1 MNLRVLKYFIA
12 VVKEGTISKA
22 SNYLHITQPTLS
34 RQLEELESGLGKKL
48 FIRGNRKIT
57 LTEEGFLL
65 YKRAEEIIELVD
77 KTKQELINNNK
88 EIIGDIFIGCGE
100 TYSMKIIAKIIKKIN
115 KNYQKIKY
123 HISSGNSEDLIEKL
137 DNGLIDFCILIEP
150 IDLSKYNYL
159 KMPSVDKW
167 GLIMRKNDPLAK
179 NNFITLE
186 NIKTLPI
193 ICSRQVLKYNSFL
206 KQQKSFNIVATYN
219 LIYNATLLVEEG
231 VGYALCLDKLINKF
245 NNNLSFIP
253 LYPEL
258 KSSIYIV
265 WKKNA
270 IFSKPTKKFLE
281 EVERIKE

>member
-22 SNYLHITQPTLS
+22 SSYLHITQPTLS
-34 RQLEELESGLGKKL
+34 RQLEELEKELEKKL

-57 LTEEGFLL
+57 LTEDGFLL
-65 YKRAEEIIELVD
+65 YKRALEIVELVD
-77 KTKQELINNNK
+77 KTKKELINNNK

-100 TYSMKIIAKIIKKIN
+100 THSMKIIAKIIKKIN
-115 KNYQKIKY
+115 NQYSKIKY

-150 IDLSKYNYL
+150 IDLSKYNYV

-167 GLIMRKNDPLAK
+167 GLIMKKTDPLAK

-186 NIKTLPI
+186 DIKTLPI

-206 KQQKSFNIVATYN
+206 KQQKSFNVVATYN

-231 VGYALCLDKLINKF
+231 IGYALCLDKLINKF
-245 NNNLSFIP
+245 DNNLCFVP

-270 IFSKPTKKFLE
+270 VFSKPAKKFLE